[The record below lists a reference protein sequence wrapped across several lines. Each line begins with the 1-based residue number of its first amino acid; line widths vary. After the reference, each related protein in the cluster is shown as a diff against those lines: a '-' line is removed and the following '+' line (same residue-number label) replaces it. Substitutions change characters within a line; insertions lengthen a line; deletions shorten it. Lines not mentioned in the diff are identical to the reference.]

1 MTKPVEEIENI
12 LYDLNIED
20 KDGDVWIDNRKEIAE
35 AILSWHHQAMK
46 QEIRKVGEKAREDER
61 RKWKSK
67 GYVDATPD
75 GNYALRLLQQARAD
89 CDVQWSD
96 NTAGLS
102 IKNPLLKEL
111 NRLQKQRA
119 KELDDVILALEGDVK

>member
-46 QEIRKVGEKAREDER
+46 QEIRKVISRF
-61 RKWKSK
+61 
-67 GYVDATPD
+67 YVDI
-75 GNYALRLLQQARAD
+75 YRLKGKTINKQAGFIHKHIILKMIED
-89 CDVQWSD
+89 
-96 NTAGLS
+96 LS
-102 IKNPLLKEL
+102 IDGE
-111 NRLQKQRA
+111 A
-119 KELDDVILALEGDVK
+119 K